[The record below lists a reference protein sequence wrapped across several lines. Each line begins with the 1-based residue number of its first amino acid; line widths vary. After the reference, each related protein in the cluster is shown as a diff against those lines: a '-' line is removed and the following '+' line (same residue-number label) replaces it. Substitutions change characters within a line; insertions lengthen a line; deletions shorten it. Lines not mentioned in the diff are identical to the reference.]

1 MTRRKCRLDSTER
14 VRFRMMR
21 TRWRG
26 LTAVGDLLLT
36 PRLTGVDVPVGRM
49 VSVAKSTPSE
59 SGQAMKGSTRHG
71 ILRAI
76 AMFVRLVW
84 KPGMAA

>member
-1 MTRRKCRLDSTER
+1 
-14 VRFRMMR
+14 
-21 TRWRG
+21 
-26 LTAVGDLLLT
+26 
-36 PRLTGVDVPVGRM
+36 M